1 MKQGL
6 CKRLT
11 LLVSLNILIF
21 IMVNSN
27 FCSFGFII
35 NRNEVMKGT
44 SIIIDNMKKKQR
56 REKRNNFG
64 CVNCFILRNNKIR
77 WEKKEEKNKKIN
89 MKRIYL
95 FDRSVDKVSG
105 HFLQDRGLFI
115 EADKKMKII
124 EEIEKMTKLEYKNV
138 EKYLNVLSEND
149 VYEEVINHKFYM
161 YKKNNEK
168 EKHDKLIKIQEFL
181 NPFIINLRK
190 KKAKEKVEYLIA
202 CIIKGVNID
211 EVITEMFKRKIID
224 IYVLTFID
232 DKIIEAHTK
241 LLKDEKLNNKDE
253 QMSISEK
260 ILRTLKDRI
269 IAQQKLNKKGTFVF
283 TRLLFLSST
292 LNINEDRK
300 SMIKSMINTI
310 EQLEEFELYLLD
322 ALEYAHENDKL
333 QKYIP
338 HMELL
343 LNACKQVNPV
353 YNQTLNKQSENIGF
367 FPESVDPSNLKNF

>member
-1 MKQGL
+1 MKPEL
-6 CKRLT
+6 CKKLT
-11 LLVSLNILIF
+11 LLLSLNILIF
-21 IMVNSN
+21 IMINYN
-27 FCSFGFII
+27 CISFGFII
-35 NRNEVMKGT
+35 NRNKVMKGT
-44 SIIIDNMKKKQR
+44 NIIIDNMKKSM
-56 REKRNNFG
+56 EKRKKFV

-77 WEKKEEKNKKIN
+77 GGKKEEKNKRIN
-89 MKRIYL
+89 IKRIYL

-124 EEIEKMTKLEYKNV
+124 EEIEKMTKLEYGNV

-149 VYEEVINHKFYM
+149 VYEEVLNHKFYM

-202 CIIKGVNID
+202 CIIKGENID
-211 EVITEMFKRKIID
+211 AVITEMFKRKMID

-241 LLKDEKLNNKDE
+241 LLKDDRLNNKEE

-292 LNINEDRK
+292 LDINEDRK
-300 SMIKSMINTI
+300 PMIKSMINTI

-322 ALEYAHENDKL
+322 ALEYAHENNKL

-338 HMELL
+338 HMEIL
-343 LNACKQVNPV
+343 LNACKHVNPV